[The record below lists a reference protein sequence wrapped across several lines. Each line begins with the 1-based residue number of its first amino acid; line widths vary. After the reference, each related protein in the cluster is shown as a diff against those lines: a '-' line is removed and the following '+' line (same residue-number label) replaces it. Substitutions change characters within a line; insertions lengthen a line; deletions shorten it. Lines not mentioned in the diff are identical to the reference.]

1 MNENKLKQMTVF
13 FAIWLVVGLLLGM
26 AFKEQTR
33 IRTAELPSA
42 RLPDLARAYV
52 QEKRS
57 NAALEEEIRQLRQR
71 INELENAFASGT
83 KQAQVLSQSLQEAK
97 MIAGLQ
103 EVEGPGI
110 ELILQDSKKRPPGDS
125 PELLPELYTIHDY
138 DLLRVVNELRQAG
151 AEAIS
156 INGQRIVSTTGIRC
170 TGPVVFINDVKMASP
185 FVVLAIGDPKTLVGA
200 LEMPGGAL
208 SDLKSV
214 DPKMVQIRRLDTVRI
229 PAFSGSTQF
238 RYARPVTME
247 GESKQ

>member
-1 MNENKLKQMTVF
+1 MRDNKLYQGMVF
-13 FAIWLVVGLLLGM
+13 FAIWLVVGLLLGLS
-26 AFKEQTR
+26 FKEQTR
-33 IRTAELPSA
+33 LRTAELPSA
-42 RLPDLARAYV
+42 RLPELARAYV
-52 QEKRS
+52 QEKQS
-57 NAALEEEIRQLRQR
+57 NAALEEEIRQLRQK

-97 MIAGLQ
+97 MIAGLL

-110 ELILQDSKKRPPGDS
+110 ELVLQDSKRKPQGES

-156 INGQRIVSTTGIRC
+156 INGQRVVATTGIRC
-170 TGPVVFINDVKMASP
+170 TGPVVFVNDVKMASP
-185 FVVLAIGDPKTLVGA
+185 FTILAIGDPKTLKGA

-214 DPKMVQIRRLDTVRI
+214 DPKMVQLRVLDKVRI
-229 PAFSGSTQF
+229 PAYSGSTQF
-238 RYARPVTME
+238 RYAKPVPAE
-247 GESKQ
+247 EVKP

>member
-83 KQAQVLSQSLQEAK
+83 KQAQVLNQSLQEAK

-170 TGPVVFINDVKMASP
+170 TGSCGVHQRCEDGVAVRGA
-185 FVVLAIGDPKTLVGA
+185 GDWRPEDA
-200 LEMPGGAL
+200 GGRAG
-208 SDLKSV
+208 DA
-214 DPKMVQIRRLDTVRI
+214 RRR
-229 PAFSGSTQF
+229 AG
-238 RYARPVTME
+238 RPQ
-247 GESKQ
+247 KR

>member
-1 MNENKLKQMTVF
+1 MRENKLYQMAVF
-13 FAIWLVVGLLLGM
+13 FAIWLVVGLLLGL

-57 NAALEEEIRQLRQR
+57 NAALEEEIRLLRQK
-71 INELENAFASGT
+71 INDLENAFASGT
-83 KQAQVLSQSLQEAK
+83 KQTQLLTQSLQEAK
-97 MIAGLQ
+97 MLAGLL

-110 ELILQDSKKRPPGDS
+110 ELILQDSKRKPPGDS

-156 INGQRIVSTTGIRC
+156 INGQRIVATTAIRC
-170 TGPVVFINDVKMASP
+170 TGPVVFVNDVKMSSP
-185 FVVLAIGDPKTLVGA
+185 FTILAIGDPKTLAGA

-208 SDLKSV
+208 ADLKSV
-214 DPKMVQIRRLDTVRI
+214 DPKMVQMRQLDKVRI
-229 PAFSGSTQF
+229 PAYGGVTQF
-238 RYARPVTME
+238 RYARPVSHE
-247 GESKQ
+247 EVKP

>member
-1 MNENKLKQMTVF
+1 MSENKLKQMTVF

-83 KQAQVLSQSLQEAK
+83 KQAQVLNQSLQEAK

-156 INGQRIVSTTGIRC
+156 INGQRIVSTTGYPLHR
-170 TGPVVFINDVKMASP
+170 
-185 FVVLAIGDPKTLVGA
+185 
-200 LEMPGGAL
+200 
-208 SDLKSV
+208 DLWCS
-214 DPKMVQIRRLDTVRI
+214 
-229 PAFSGSTQF
+229 ST
-238 RYARPVTME
+238 M
-247 GESKQ
+247 

>member
-83 KQAQVLSQSLQEAK
+83 KQAQVLNQSLQEAK

-208 SDLKSV
+208 ADLKSV

-229 PAFSGSTQF
+229 PAYSGSTQF